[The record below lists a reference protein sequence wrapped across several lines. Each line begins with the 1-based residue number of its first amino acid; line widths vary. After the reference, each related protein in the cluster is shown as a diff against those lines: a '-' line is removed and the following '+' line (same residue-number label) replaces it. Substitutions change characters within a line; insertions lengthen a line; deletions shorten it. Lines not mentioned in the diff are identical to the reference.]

1 MGNNNQKF
9 DEKYSVDLFNSIV
22 FNHNDFKEEKGN
34 KNFEVHKDKINDII
48 FESGTP
54 FNFNN
59 SNIEEKNFQF
69 NLFCQ
74 TLHKK
79 IGIIILFNEK
89 KKNTLKKIKKLL
101 SKIEDINDLEI
112 YESIQK
118 YFFIYLLDESQNEI
132 FDKILS
138 YIKQDKNNLP
148 FILFVKKDNKNQD
161 FNVNCIKFYIS
172 NLEDVNLFKNIL
184 LNFINQKKD
193 EEIK

>member
-22 FNHNDFKEEKGN
+22 FNHNDLKEEKGN
-34 KNFEVHKDKINDII
+34 KNFEVKKDKINDII

-54 FNFNN
+54 FNFYN

-89 KKNTLKKIKKLL
+89 KKSALKKIKKLL

-132 FDKILS
+132 FEKILS

-148 FILFVKKDNKNQD
+148 FILFAKKDNKNQD

-172 NLEDVNLFKNIL
+172 NLEDVHLFKNIS